1 MFKGDEH
8 VFAVQKHVF
17 AVQKHKF
24 KAQKHKIIRIEKKD
38 AIIFKSHIHSHPK
51 LYIK

>member
-1 MFKGDEH
+1 MYTISKYK
-8 VFAVQKHVF
+8 FANYE
-17 AVQKHKF
+17 
-24 KAQKHKIIRIEKKD
+24 HKILRIEKKD